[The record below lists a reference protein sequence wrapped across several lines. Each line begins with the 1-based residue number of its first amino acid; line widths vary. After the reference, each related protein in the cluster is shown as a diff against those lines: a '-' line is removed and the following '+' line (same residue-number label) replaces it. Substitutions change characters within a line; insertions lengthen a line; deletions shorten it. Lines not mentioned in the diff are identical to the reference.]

1 MKQVAQKQAS
11 VRNTTFSDNR
21 VGIID
26 CLNSRTA
33 RRVKNQGEVFAL
45 ERSLPEV
52 FEYILGI
59 AQDGGWLHVHK
70 EMVEVLY
77 QELEQKLAAGVRLSS
92 KTFELYRRLGHKA
105 TQH

>member
-1 MKQVAQKQAS
+1 MKQIAQKQVS
-11 VRNTTFSDNR
+11 VRNTTFVDNR
-21 VGIID
+21 VGVID
-26 CLNSRTA
+26 CLNSRTS
-33 RRVKNQGEVFAL
+33 RRVKNQGEVYAM
-45 ERSLPEV
+45 ERDLPDV

-59 AQDGGWLHVHK
+59 AQEGGWLHVHK

-92 KTFELYRRLGHKA
+92 KTFELYRRLGRKA